1 MNKNYLKKTQE
12 RVKCHS
18 QRYMFWRISPLPREK
33 IWKKVKYI
41 NMQNSQF
48 WNVCINF
55 FILFSPIR
63 LKMIFEEGRGD
74 DFSWFYIP
82 LSTQATHLKNVLNIF
97 VMDPSVPGGERT
109 PGELDIE
116 VMEELEGE
124 VRDSEG
130 DSMELSDDNL
140 YDSWWL
146 LVYKITLFLSY
157 YRYQSLKWLCY

>member
-1 MNKNYLKKTQE
+1 MQKSHAKNEQKLTKKHRKGLNATHRGIYFEEYPPSLE
-12 RVKCHS
+12 R
-18 QRYMFWRISPLPREK
+18 RFEK
-33 IWKKVKYI
+33 KDKDI

-48 WNVCINF
+48 WNFCLNSF
-55 FILFSPIR
+55 FIFPNKIKNDFWR
-63 LKMIFEEGRGD
+63 GEGD

-146 LVYKITLFLSY
+146 LVYKITFILL
-157 YRYQSLKWLCY
+157 

>member
-1 MNKNYLKKTQE
+1 MNKNYLKKHRKGLNATHRGIYFEEYPPSLE
-12 RVKCHS
+12 R
-18 QRYMFWRISPLPREK
+18 RFE
-33 IWKKVKYI
+33 KKVKYI

-116 VMEELEGE
+116 VMEELEGD

-146 LVYKITLFLSY
+146 LVYKITFIL
-157 YRYQSLKWLCY
+157 LKVSKFSHQWLTY